1 MGSLPNYINNTTM
14 DTPYARAKLAAD
26 GIQMPGDSA
35 TMSQPWLNAAPQ
47 RQDFMIRNPKFDP
60 NDPWSGPEMIPNP
73 SATAT
78 PTAFSNS
85 AGTTG
90 VLNPYGL
97 TQNNASAGYYG
108 APAPPP
114 AAATPPPTTSGGG
127 TPPPGGTA
135 NTTTADDNRPP
146 DQRGFEGNYN
156 PTTGMTGYATPK
168 GVFMMDKG
176 GNWFS
181 QDGAPVQFDQ
191 SQSGGGG
198 GGGEAEGVLQPYKL
212 DPNSPEYADY
222 QRSRQVPP
230 DQRGEQGNYNA
241 DTGMTDYGEYSMDQS
256 GNWFGKDGSPVNF
269 DQSQGQGGGNV
280 TYNTNTLTGGGTTAA
295 ANRYTI
301 NGKTFEMTPSGQLI
315 EVGAGGGGNTKNGPP
330 AGGGVD
336 PNKDAAAHPGMTLVN
351 GQWMPAQ
358 TSPNT
363 PPPPAGG
370 APGNSPFQTGV
381 TSSSID
387 PKTGQMRYD
396 PTNPNQFATQD
407 AANSLATRYGGT
419 AYGMQLEGPGM
430 GFSSPMQMV
439 RFGNGNQINA
449 GLATQ
454 ALGRPEYGSGAPGSY
469 GDYMVSRDVNGTY
482 GGGYDQWAR
491 SQPGFRENP
500 RLANT
505 GPGVGNQ
512 YQHAAP
518 PPQPQQQPY
527 YPQQQRP
534 TSTAQAGAEQ
544 YQQYQA
550 PSQGYQG
557 GGGWAQGVNQQY
569 GPQQG
574 NQQAASYQN
583 PQYDQLYGQQAYQ
596 DSMRAQNYY
605 QGQSG
610 QPQYQTSRQSQ
621 QNPYYP
627 TQQPQYQQGQ
637 QSYYGGSG
645 GNTRQPQQS
654 YYQQPSYTAGTA
666 STYKSPYGGG
676 YVNYSSPTQSKSG
689 GYMQTGKTTF

>member
-1 MGSLPNYINNTTM
+1 MPSNINNTTIW
-14 DTPYARAKLAAD
+14 TPQ
-26 GIQMPGDSA
+26 GGF
-35 TMSQPWLNAAPQ
+35 LNPSDPFTAPAQSAAPTAQ
-47 RQDFMIRNPKFDP
+47 PFMIRNPNYNP
-60 NDPWSGPEMIPNP
+60 NDPWSGAEMIPDP
-73 SATAT
+73 TATGT

-90 VLNPYGL
+90 ILNPYGL

-114 AAATPPPTTSGGG
+114 AAVTTTSQRTLPNEGQPLLPPDGGQQ
-127 TPPPGGTA
+127 A

-146 DQRGFEGNYN
+146 DQRGFEGTYN

-168 GVFMMDKG
+168 GQFMMDQN

-198 GGGEAEGVLQPYKL
+198 QQA
-212 DPNSPEYADY
+212 NTTSADDN
-222 QRSRQVPP
+222 RPP
-230 DQRGEQGNYNA
+230 DQKGVQGNYNA
-241 DTGMTDYGEYSMDQS
+241 DTGMTDYGEYSMDQG
-256 GNWFGKDGSPVNF
+256 GNWFGKDGSPVEF
-269 DQSQGQGGGNV
+269 DQSQGQGGNNV

-301 NGKTFEMTPSGQLI
+301 NGKTFEMTPSGLKEI
-315 EVGAGGGGNTKNGPP
+315 AAGPGGQP
-330 AGGGVD
+330 AAGVD
-336 PNKDAAAHPGMTLVN
+336 PAKDAAAHPGMVNVN
-351 GQWMPAQ
+351 GQWFPGQ
-358 TSPNT
+358 TT
-363 PPPPAGG
+363 PSGVQPPPAGG
-370 APGNSPFQTGV
+370 APGNSPYQTGV

-419 AYGMQLEGPGM
+419 AYGLQLQGPGM
-430 GFSSPMQMV
+430 GFSAPMQQV
-439 RFGNGNQINA
+439 RFANGNQINA

-518 PPQPQQQPY
+518 QPSQQQQQQY
-527 YPQQQRP
+527 YPQQRP

-569 GPQQG
+569 G

-583 PQYDQLYGQQAYQ
+583 PQYNQQYGQQAYQ

-610 QPQYQTSRQSQ
+610 QPQYQTSRQYQ
-621 QNPYYP
+621 QNSYYP
-627 TQQPQYQQGQ
+627 TQQPQYQQGE
-637 QSYYGGSG
+637 QSYYGGGG

-654 YYQQPSYTAGTA
+654 YYQQPSYTAGQP
-666 STYKSPYGGG
+666 SGYKSPYGGG